1 MFEIEYKGANSV
13 TISTKKA
20 KIVVD
25 PNIASYGLKNPSVNG
40 CVELVTEDRF
50 VYDKNSA
57 SLLID
62 GPGEYG
68 VSGFD
73 ISGIAARRHI
83 DTDADGKLATI
94 YRIEVEGARIG
105 LVGNIWGKLS
115 DEQLEGLG
123 LIDILIIP
131 VGGNGYTMDAVAAA
145 GLVGHIEPKVV
156 IPIHYADSGIKYEVV
171 QDDLGRF
178 VSELGAEKEVVSKF
192 KLKSLSSLPVKTTIF
207 ELERN

>member
-13 TISTKKA
+13 IISTKKA

-25 PNIASYGLKNPSVNG
+25 PNIAPYGLKNPSVNG

-50 VYDKNSA
+50 AFDKNSA
-57 SLLID
+57 SIFID

-83 DTDADGKLATI
+83 DADADGKLSTI
-94 YRIEVEGARIG
+94 YRIEIEDARIG
-105 LVGNIWGKLS
+105 IVGNIWGKLS

-123 LIDILIIP
+123 LIDVLILP

-145 GLVGHIEPKVV
+145 SLVGHVEPKVV
-156 IPIHYADSGIKYEVV
+156 IPIHYADSGIKYEVP
-171 QDDLGRF
+171 QDELSRF
-178 VSELGAEKEVVSKF
+178 VAELGAEKEMASKY
-192 KLKSLSSLPVKTTIF
+192 KLKSISSLPVKTTVF